1 MTSLTLIRRNL
12 RYYARTHLGVAAGA
26 FLAAMVL
33 TGALITGDSLRHS
46 LREIT
51 RLRLGKARFAVTS
64 SPRFFLA
71 DLADRLSASV
81 DAGTAAVLHT
91 RGLCETAETDNQ
103 TVNTRIY
110 GVTEDFWTLAPAE
123 TSAPDWGERGV
134 AVNEPLAN
142 KLGVDVG
149 DDLVVRTQSARSLS
163 SDMTF
168 SGTVSKLQRSRVTIV
183 RVLGDRDYGRF
194 SLDHN
199 QTASPAVFLPHNR
212 LSADIDIPGRANL
225 LLVAQNKNET
235 LDEDTLRRQLRQV
248 YTLEDAELE
257 LTSLDNAVQLQSP
270 RIFLDK
276 TVEAAA
282 EEAGTNPARFL
293 TYFVHGIAHNT
304 PGASTPFVF
313 VTATDDEDL
322 IRGMREGE
330 ITVTD
335 WLAEDLDAHP
345 GALLQMTY
353 LKPTRDN
360 RLAPHET
367 TVIMKRVIPQDTSG
381 LNPAL
386 TPPYPGL
393 TDVESCTDWEPGV
406 PLDLDRLRPKDEAYW
421 DSHGPTPRALISLS
435 FGQKLWGNRFGS
447 LTAVRFPAE
456 SNQESAVR
464 ESLRA
469 NLTPES
475 LGVRTSAPFAE
486 GRKAGSNTTNFTHLF
501 LGMSFF
507 LLVAALVLVALLFVF
522 TVEQRDSQT
531 GLLRA
536 LGFPARRIRRFL
548 RTEGMVLALA
558 GILPGTLAGA
568 AYNVLVLTGLATIWR
583 DVVGTSHLV
592 PWIRWQALAWG
603 AGVTLLLSWLVLRVL
618 TKRRTT
624 SSPLINLLH
633 HEGAAPIRLSRRSSL
648 PFYIV
653 AVLLAAGAVLNLPLI
668 GLGNLSGSQTT
679 LTFFLCGA
687 LTLLAAFCIVH
698 AQLIRLTHRRYGT
711 DINLRRMGW
720 RNAGRRPWRSMATVV
735 MLGCG
740 VFLVLAVGGNR
751 QLAGADAHLRQA
763 GTGGFAFYGESALA
777 MDLTRIDPE
786 DNLADGRELPENLHR
801 RMDIIPLLTQ
811 GTEQANCLNLHRVN
825 TPRLL
830 GVNPAALAD
839 RHAFRFRET
848 VGPIPSQE
856 DRPGNSNNDDGTPKP
871 ANAWELLNVPLDDDD
886 AVPGIA
892 DSATIQW
899 GLNKKVGDT
908 ISYTD
913 ESGNTFRVKLVG
925 AIDNSIFQGSI
936 LVHRDTLR
944 HRFTNTAD
952 MRAMLVEVPEEYRER
967 TRSEILRVYGDR
979 GLVLTPAGDRLQAF
993 LAVQNTYLSIFLV
1006 LGGLGVLIGTAG
1018 LAIVVSRNTAERIR
1032 EFAILRAVG
1041 FSRTQVR
1048 AMLIWEHLFLA
1059 AAGLLCALA
1068 GTAAGMLP
1076 PLIRGGS
1083 RIPWTSTGI
1092 ILALLTVAALFWVVH
1107 AAVRNTRGE
1116 LLADL
1121 RHE

>member
-71 DLADRLSASV
+71 DLADRVESSA
-81 DAGTAAVLHT
+81 DADTAAVLHT

-149 DDLVVRTQSARSLS
+149 NDLVVRTQSARSLS

-168 SGTVSKLQRSRVTIV
+168 SGTASKLQRSRVKIV
-183 RVLGDRDYGRF
+183 RVLGDQDYGRF
-194 SLDHN
+194 SLDQN

-225 LLVAQNKNET
+225 LLVAQNKNEN

-276 TVEAAA
+276 TVAAA
-282 EEAGTNPARFL
+282 ADEAGTNPARFL
-293 TYFVHGIAHNT
+293 TYFVHGIARNDST
-304 PGASTPFVF
+304 DASTPFVF

-345 GALLQMTY
+345 GTLLQMTY

-360 RLAPHET
+360 RLTPSES
-367 TVIMKRVIPQDTSG
+367 TVMMKRVIPQDTSG

-421 DSHGPTPRALISLS
+421 DSHGPTPRALITLS
-435 FGQKLWGNRFGS
+435 FGQEIWGNRFGS

-469 NLTPES
+469 NLNPES

-568 AYNVLVLTGLATIWR
+568 AYNVLILTGLATIWR

-603 AGVTLLLSWLVLRVL
+603 AGVTLLLSWLVLSVL
-618 TKRRTT
+618 TRRRTT

-633 HEGAAPIRLSRRSSL
+633 HEGAAPIRLSRHSSL
-648 PFYIV
+648 PYYIV
-653 AVLLAAGAVLNLPLI
+653 AVLLAAGAVSVSPII

-679 LTFFLCGA
+679 LTFFLCGS

-751 QLAGADAHLRQA
+751 QLAGANDHLRKS

-786 DNLADGRELPENLHR
+786 DNLADGVELPGELR
-801 RMDIIPLLTQ
+801 QRMDIIPLLTQ

-830 GVNPAALAD
+830 GVDPAALAD

-848 VGPIPSQE
+848 LGPIPSQKDQQE
-856 DRPGNSNNDDGTPKP
+856 TTDSE
-871 ANAWELLNVPLDDDD
+871 WELLTNPLDDD

-899 GLNKKVGDT
+899 GLDKKVGDT

-936 LVHRDTLR
+936 LVHREALR

-952 MRAMLVEVPEEYRER
+952 TRAMLVEVPEEYREGA
-967 TRSEILRVYGDR
+967 RSEILRVYGDR
-979 GLVLTPAGDRLQAF
+979 GLVLTPAGERLQTF

-1018 LAIVVSRNTAERIR
+1018 LAIVVSRNAAERIR

-1048 AMLIWEHLFLA
+1048 TMLIWEHLFLA

-1083 RIPWTSTGI
+1083 QIPWTSTGI

-1116 LLADL
+1116 LLVDL